1 MDMRHV
7 KALSGCID
15 GLDIPAYVTHLDSEV
30 SDPLGEDE
38 IARTIR
44 AVVCTL
50 ERLNKALQQQRR
62 FASDMSHELRNPIAG
77 LRAELEQAQSH
88 PDDVRLHE
96 TFERALSAV
105 DRLEAI
111 ISDLLLLSRV
121 GGVVPY
127 GRAPVDLAHL
137 VKAEVSRRADRIPI
151 QLRLVPAVHVKIVP
165 IQIGRVL
172 TNLLDNA
179 QRHAE
184 KVVRVEV
191 SRDGDIA
198 ELAVSDDGE
207 GIAETDRERIFE
219 RFTRLDAGRRRDCS
233 GTGLGLSIA
242 REIARAHDGTLHAGD
257 SPIGGARF
265 TLRLPLA
272 ALPDA
277 DGVRRPKGRA
287 LWDE

>member
-7 KALSGCID
+7 EALSGCID
-15 GLDIPAYVTHLDSEV
+15 GLDIPASVTHIDAEV
-30 SDPLGEDE
+30 SNPLGEDE
-38 IARTIR
+38 IARTTR
-44 AVVCTL
+44 AVICTL
-50 ERLNKALQQQRR
+50 KRLSKALQQQRR
-62 FASDMSHELRNPIAG
+62 FASDTSHELRNPLAG

-88 PDDVRLHE
+88 PEDVHLHE
-96 TFERALSAV
+96 TLQRALSAV

-111 ISDLLLLSRV
+111 IGDLLLLSRV
-121 GGVVPY
+121 EGVVPN
-127 GRAPVDLAHL
+127 GEAPVDLAQL
-137 VKAEVSRRADRIPI
+137 VKAEVSRRSDRIPV
-151 QLRLVPAVHVKIVP
+151 QLWLVPGVRVKIVG

-184 KVVRVEV
+184 RVVRVEV
-191 SRDGDIA
+191 SHNGRIA

-207 GIAETDRERIFE
+207 GIAEADIERIFE
-219 RFTRLDAGRRRDCS
+219 RFTRLDAGRRRDRS

-242 REIARAHDGTLHAGD
+242 REIAQAHDGTLHAGD

-272 ALPDA
+272 ALRDA
-277 DGVRRPKGRA
+277 DGVKRPDQR
-287 LWDE
+287 LH

>member
-15 GLDIPAYVTHLDSEV
+15 GPDIPAHVAHLDAEV

-38 IARTIR
+38 IARTTR
-44 AVVCTL
+44 AVICTL
-50 ERLNKALQQQRR
+50 ERLNKELQQQRR
-62 FASDMSHELRNPIAG
+62 FASDTSHELRNPIAG
-77 LRAELEQAQSH
+77 LRAELEQAQLH
-88 PDDVRLHE
+88 PDDVHLHE
-96 TFERALSAV
+96 TLQRALCAV

-121 GGVVPY
+121 GGAVPY
-127 GRAPVDLAHL
+127 GRAPVDLAQL
-137 VKAEVSRRADRIPI
+137 VKAEVSRRADRIPV
-151 QLRLVPAVHVKIVP
+151 QLRLVPGVYVKIVD

-184 KVVRVEV
+184 RVVRVEV
-191 SRDGDIA
+191 SRNGRTA

-207 GIAETDRERIFE
+207 GIAESDLERIFE
-219 RFTRLDAGRRRDCS
+219 RYTRLNAGRRRDRG
-233 GTGLGLSIA
+233 GTGLGLSIS
-242 REIARAHDGTLHAGD
+242 RGIAQAHDGTLHAGD

-272 ALPDA
+272 ALPGP
-277 DGVRRPKGRA
+277 DGVKRPDQRPC
-287 LWDE
+287 